1 MKFLVRLLVGLVS
14 SGMLA
19 AAVFLPAASPAI
31 SEEERI
37 FSIDVDPLP
46 LQIIC
51 PGPLVQVAG
60 ESGVEVGLIERIG
73 TARIWSQGSSE
84 IVTEER
90 SAQFYP
96 ISSSGNDQSTDVLS
110 AIQTQVVD
118 RARAAGLI
126 AGYCEQPTRS
136 GWFVSGDGGV
146 GRESVL
152 MVANPNPVDTQ
163 LLIEFHFGGT
173 VLTERIVLAAE
184 SERLISLPAL
194 VGVEPAYA
202 IYFQSSGSPLLV
214 ALQHRYSDGLTPLG
228 ISLTT
233 AIREAETSQW
243 IAPLEILAE
252 GYEAP
257 RLRIFAPQDAA
268 EVTIRAFGATSSAEI
283 QVSVGSGE
291 LIETSLNLE
300 RGVYALR
307 IESTEPVLAQVL
319 NPSLTP
325 LDYSWLST
333 LVSFTSLS
341 LPLPNFAS
349 ELALLNP
356 GNEQLTVDVL
366 VESEGRLERSSI
378 QLRPAEILM
387 LPVAGEVV
395 RISSESEFMAA
406 LRILDSV
413 GYEVINPSE
422 NSNPGQSLEV
432 SVR

>member
-1 MKFLVRLLVGLVS
+1 MKLSIRLLVGLVS

-19 AAVFLPAASPAI
+19 AAVLLPTANPAS
-31 SEEERI
+31 SEMSRTY
-37 FSIDVDPLP
+37 SVNVDPLP

-51 PGPLVQVAG
+51 PGAFVQVAG
-60 ESGVEVGLIERIG
+60 DSGVEVGTIERIG
-73 TARIWSQGSSE
+73 TARIWSQGSAE
-84 IVTEER
+84 IETEER
-90 SAQFYP
+90 SERSYP
-96 ISSSGNDQSTDVLS
+96 ISASGSEQATELLS
-110 AIQTQVVD
+110 AIQTQAID
-118 RARAAGLI
+118 RTRASGLI
-126 AGYCEQPTRS
+126 AGYCEQPARS
-136 GWFVSGDGGV
+136 GWFVAGDGGV
-146 GRESVL
+146 GRESVM
-152 MVANPNPVDTQ
+152 MVGNPNPVDTQ
-163 LLIEFHFGGT
+163 LLIEFHFGGR
-173 VLTERIVLAAE
+173 VLTERIVLAAA

-233 AIREAETSQW
+233 AIRPADTSQW

-257 RLRIFAPQDAA
+257 RLRIFAPQAAA
-268 EVTIRAFGATSSAEI
+268 EISIWAISATSSAEI
-283 QVSVGSGE
+283 KLSVATGE
-291 LIETSLNLE
+291 LVETSLTLE
-300 RGVYALR
+300 KGVYALR

-319 NPSLTP
+319 NPSLAP
-325 LDYSWLST
+325 LDYSWLSP
-333 LVSFTSLS
+333 LVSFNTLS
-341 LPLPNFAS
+341 LPVPNFAS

-356 GNEQLTVDVL
+356 GAEEITVSVV
-366 VESEGRLERSSI
+366 VEGTDRLERSSL
-378 QLRPAEILM
+378 QLSPGELLM
-387 LPVAGEVV
+387 LPVAGDRV

-422 NSNPGQSLEV
+422 NSNPGQSLQI